1 MDGLF
6 HGKSENKMDDL
17 GVPPFRK
24 SPYTLDVAEMKIPT
38 DQIGYRPWVMG
49 LTFAGATQHTWSVY
63 TW

>member
-1 MDGLF
+1 MYRHAYTGTYGHKCGVLTMDVLF

-38 DQIGYRPWVMG
+38 DQIGYRP
-49 LTFAGATQHTWSVY
+49 
-63 TW
+63 

>member
-1 MDGLF
+1 MYRHAYTVTYGHKCGVLTMDGLF

-38 DQIGYRPWVMG
+38 DQIGYRP
-49 LTFAGATQHTWSVY
+49 
-63 TW
+63 

>member
-38 DQIGYRPWVMG
+38 DQIGYR
-49 LTFAGATQHTWSVY
+49 S
-63 TW
+63 

>member
-1 MDGLF
+1 MAINVGFSQWMVLF

-38 DQIGYRPWVMG
+38 DQIGYRP
-49 LTFAGATQHTWSVY
+49 
-63 TW
+63 